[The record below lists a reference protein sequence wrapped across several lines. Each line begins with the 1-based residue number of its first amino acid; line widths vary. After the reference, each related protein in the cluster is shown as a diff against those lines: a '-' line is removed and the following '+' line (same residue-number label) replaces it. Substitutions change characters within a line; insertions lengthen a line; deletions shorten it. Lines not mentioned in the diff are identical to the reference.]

1 MSELDENLQNVSEET
16 IKHLQKEIK
25 KVNKRFLLLIAVCT
39 FTLIGIYIL
48 CNYIYSLK
56 QENKEYKTTIAIQES
71 ELSLDSS
78 IGYWFINTPT
88 EINDSILYEFLIE
101 NNAWYP
107 EILLKQAKIESS
119 NYTSSIYKSNHNL
132 YGMKKVYKRQTTQH
146 GELNG
151 YGVYDNW
158 CLSVLDRLLWD
169 MFTFKNVK
177 PTKEEYLN
185 ALKRAN
191 YATDPDYI
199 KKLL

>member
-1 MSELDENLQNVSEET
+1 MTKLNENLQNISEET

-25 KVNKRFLLLIAVCT
+25 KVNIRFLLLIAVCT
-39 FTLIGIYIL
+39 FTLIGVYIL
-48 CNYIYSLK
+48 CNYIHSLK

-146 GELNG
+146 GESNG

-169 MFTFKNVK
+169 MFTFKNIK

-185 ALKRAN
+185 TLKKVN

>member
-1 MSELDENLQNVSEET
+1 M
-16 IKHLQKEIK
+16 
-25 KVNKRFLLLIAVCT
+25 
-39 FTLIGIYIL
+39 
-48 CNYIYSLK
+48 
-56 QENKEYKTTIAIQES
+56 
-71 ELSLDSS
+71 
-78 IGYWFINTPT
+78 
-88 EINDSILYEFLIE
+88 
-101 NNAWYP
+101 
-107 EILLKQAKIESS
+107 
-119 NYTSSIYKSNHNL
+119 YKSNHNL

-169 MFTFKNVK
+169 MFTFKNIK